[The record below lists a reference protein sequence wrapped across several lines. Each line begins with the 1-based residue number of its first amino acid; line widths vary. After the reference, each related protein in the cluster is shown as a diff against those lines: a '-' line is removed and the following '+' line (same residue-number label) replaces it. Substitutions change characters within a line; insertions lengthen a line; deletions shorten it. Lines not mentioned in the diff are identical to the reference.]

1 MNHRGFATT
10 SLLALLPV
18 LLAGA
23 AVCAAGFLVLRT
35 DGEARHACRIELLRS
50 QERIAERLKKLLEMN
65 LGARQLRIERDIAE
79 RAVAIAVT
87 PPAKAAALA
96 ALEAVKIRQV
106 AYAVRQQTL
115 ILKARM
121 ESWSGPTQG
130 ARAVRKAL
138 NEAKRRQS
146 EQLEKNNTPS
156 LDLTTT
162 PRPALFELT
171 NTPKESLTPDYQ
183 PSRQFSER
191 QTMAVRWNLRIA
203 ALLPSWLRSLVA
215 STDIT
220 LRAQCLA
227 TLEKENDEWK
237 PKLKLDRF

>member
-1 MNHRGFATT
+1 MNDRGFTTT
-10 SLLALLPV
+10 SLLALLPL

-35 DGEARHACRIELLRS
+35 DGEARHTCRIELLRS
-50 QERIAERLKKLLEMN
+50 QEQVAEELKKLLAMN
-65 LGARQLRIERDIAE
+65 HGARQLRTEREIAE
-79 RAVAIAVT
+79 KAVAIAPT

-96 ALEAVKIRQV
+96 VLEAVKIRQV
-106 AYAVRQQTL
+106 AYAVRQQAL
-115 ILKARM
+115 ILKAKT

-130 ARAVRKAL
+130 ARAVRGAL
-138 NEAKRRQS
+138 NEAQQRQS
-146 EQLEKNNTPS
+146 EQSEKNSAPS

-171 NTPKESLTPDYQ
+171 SSPKASLTPDYQ
-183 PSRQFSER
+183 PSRRFSEQ
-191 QTMAVRWNLRIA
+191 QTMAIHWNLRVA
-203 ALLPSWLRSLVA
+203 ALLPSWLRSLVF
-215 STDIT
+215 STGIT

-237 PKLKLDRF
+237 PKLKLDKF